1 MQNGVPVVEEQQEQ
15 RDQSASEAESSAEGV
30 QVFHERELSEESL
43 FYATDERGCESWF
56 VRLAVAGLFPRRV
69 GPFVTKEQAV
79 ALFED
84 FLGEIVMGPLLDV
97 ENDMRGGQVCL
108 VEGVPRLTATTNG
121 ARCLQ

>member
-1 MQNGVPVVEEQQEQ
+1 MQNGVPVVEEQQAQHDHSVPEV
-15 RDQSASEAESSAEGV
+15 ESSAEGV
-30 QVFHERELSEESL
+30 QAFHERELSEASL

-97 ENDMRGGQVCL
+97 ENDMRGEQVCL
-108 VEGVPRLTATTNG
+108 VEGVPHLAATTNG
-121 ARCLQ
+121 VRCLQ